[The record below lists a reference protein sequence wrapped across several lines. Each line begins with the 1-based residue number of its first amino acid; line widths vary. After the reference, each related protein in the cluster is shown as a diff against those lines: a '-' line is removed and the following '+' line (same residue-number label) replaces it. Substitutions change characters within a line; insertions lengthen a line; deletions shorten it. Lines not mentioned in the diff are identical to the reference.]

1 MREYIRFIIVTC
13 LLIFCFT
20 MPSCSG
26 GSSSKKT
33 VDEESIYSPGAAIGA
48 VEYKE
53 ARRIEVHVQEKSG
66 DFVLAHD
73 GQFIEPG
80 KKLLRVKVG
89 GDPEDISKVLIS
101 DGALNQVEAVR
112 QGDYYQ
118 TEYDL
123 ITDRPYTTILIQAV
137 HKNDRA
143 SKEKIVFRTFNEE
156 PAGTIIRDGIGI
168 LTTDDVLLSN
178 RSLLAQELDTVLK
191 QAFAD
196 IPMRYPGIISN
207 LSYGDGD
214 ANTVDIEIVDLRA
227 ADNASYP
234 TSVVHLAF
242 IIHDVDMAAM
252 NLNNQNLITTSDN
265 DLAVEMYIDVY
276 DQGDNNRR
284 CLAFDL
290 LGSPRVSFQ
299 KDFLLKTVFEDKI
312 AAGLQ
317 VVELSPLV
325 TELNTLFSTLRNRLP
340 LSIMV
345 NGSQVDPVSLLGK
358 QNIDLSQYLFIDLY
372 GVPEDTY
379 KGVLA
384 LGSGL
389 HLAKTRTAALENSPI
404 TPGTVP
410 DLDGIII
417 DLCEGMVDKAF
428 DSIKKQYQG
437 LITTLTY
444 GDANPYTHDLTIN
457 SLIIQ
462 DTGNV
467 GVKSVRAVFTMNDV
481 DFRSVTL
488 FGLSL
493 IHTQDNDLTIDA
505 SFLVSN
511 SEYSGQTNL
520 VMDVQEVFDV
530 SFQNY
535 FLGRTSVEQLAI
547 NTLENLENTSTSI
560 DSVVSSLSLDLD
572 LTRYGNMGP
581 EFPDVIDTLTPYEWN
596 LRMPAGNNLSLII
609 SQDNLNYVLAR
620 LFTTGFEWDIHE
632 MLLPLLSNDFKGTKA
647 GTVYN
652 QETILRFS
660 APPVFDLRS
669 SEIRLQADDI
679 FIEYRINGEPQWEAS
694 VDLDIVIEMRL
705 VENEL
710 AFFVSPTGGKCNFHI
725 MKDNIGNLGIF
736 DHSDFVKDLIVQ
748 LPKMMGGSVGGSIF
762 TIKLTSF
769 EPLITLSRV
778 ESPMTITS
786 ESGYLYI
793 DMNALDV
800 DLSVLKDIF
809 VKM

>member
-1 MREYIRFIIVTC
+1 MREYVRYIIVTC
-13 LLIFCFT
+13 LLASCFT
-20 MPSCSG
+20 LASCSG

-48 VEYKE
+48 VEYKD
-53 ARRIEVHVQEKSG
+53 ACRIEVLVQGESG

-80 KKLLRVKVG
+80 KKLLRVKIE

-101 DGALNQVEAVR
+101 DGALNQVEAIK

-118 TEYDL
+118 TEYDV
-123 ITDRPYTTILIQAV
+123 ISEHPYTSILVQAV
-137 HKNDRA
+137 HKGDRA

-168 LTTDDVLLSN
+168 LATDDVLLSN
-178 RSLLAQELDTVLK
+178 SGLLAQELDTVLK

-196 IPMRYPGIISN
+196 IKMRYPGLISS

-227 ADNASYP
+227 ADNTSYP
-234 TSVVHLAF
+234 TSVVYLAL

-252 NLNNQNLITTSDN
+252 NLKNQSLITTADN
-265 DLAVEMYIDVY
+265 DLKVEMYLDVY
-276 DQGDNNRR
+276 DQGENNRR

-299 KDFLLKTVFEDKI
+299 KDFLLKTVFEGKI

-317 VVELSPLV
+317 VVEISPLV

-340 LSIMV
+340 LSVMV
-345 NGSQVDPVSLLGK
+345 NGSQVDLVSFLGK

-389 HLAKTRTAALENSPI
+389 HLTKTRTAALKHSPI
-404 TPGTVP
+404 KMGTVP
-410 DLDGIII
+410 DIDGIII

-428 DSIKKQYQG
+428 GSIKNQYQG
-437 LITTLTY
+437 LITTLSY

-457 SLIIQ
+457 SLTIQ

-467 GVKSVRAVFTMNDV
+467 GVKYVRAVFTLNDV
-481 DFRSVTL
+481 DFRAATL
-488 FGLSL
+488 FGISL

-505 SFLVSN
+505 SFLVSE
-511 SEYSGQTNL
+511 SESSGQTNL
-520 VMDVQEVFDV
+520 IMDVQEVFDV
-530 SFQNY
+530 SFQDY
-535 FLGRTSVEQLAI
+535 FLGRNSIEQLAVSS
-547 NTLENLENTSTSI
+547 LESLENTSKSI

-572 LTRYGNMGP
+572 LTRYGYLGP
-581 EFPDVIDTLTPYEWN
+581 EFPDVIDALTPYEWN

-620 LFTTGFEWDIHE
+620 LFAKGFEWDIHE
-632 MLLPLLSNDFKGTKA
+632 MLLPLLSNDFKGTNA
-647 GTVYN
+647 GTVSN

-660 APPVFDLRS
+660 VPPVFDLKS

-679 FIEYRINGEPQWEAS
+679 FIEYRINGEPHWEAS
-694 VDLDIVIEMRL
+694 VDLDVVVEMRL

-710 AFFVSPTGGKCNFHI
+710 AFFVSPTAGRCNFHI
-725 MKDNIGNLGIF
+725 MKDNVGNLGIF
-736 DHSDFVKDLIVQ
+736 DHSNFVKDLIVQ
-748 LPKMMGGSVGGSIF
+748 LPKMLGDSIGGPIF

-778 ESPMTITS
+778 ERPMTITS
-786 ESGYLYI
+786 EGGYLYI